1 MTDSVDQKIPL
12 AKRINNME
20 LSEKVRLA
28 MTGDKEARG
37 LLIRNS
43 NKLILA
49 NLIQNPRITD
59 QEIMV
64 LAKAKDLPLE
74 ILNTISKKKEWMKKY
89 PLRLALVQ
97 NPRTPIPLGLKLLRT
112 FRDQDVRKIAR
123 SKDVS
128 THIANAARKLLM
140 SRGLL

>member
-1 MTDSVDQKIPL
+1 MDDSVSEKIPL
-12 AKRINNME
+12 AKKVNNMD

-37 LLIRNS
+37 LLIRSS
-43 NKLILA
+43 NKLILT

-59 QEIMV
+59 AEILR

-74 ILNTISKKKEWMKKY
+74 ILNMISKKKEWMKKY
-89 PLRLALVQ
+89 SLKLALVQ
-97 NPRTPIPLGLKLLRT
+97 NPRTPIPLGLKLLRSI
-112 FRDQDVRKIAR
+112 RDGDVRKLAR

-128 THIANAARKLLM
+128 SHIANAARKILM